1 MLDEADLL
9 HFSRMVEALIFA
21 AAEPLDEASLA
32 LRLPPGTPVRLL
44 IDRVAETY
52 RGRGVNLIEV
62 AGRWTFRT
70 APDLAFLLRRDTE
83 ETRRLSRAAIETLAI
98 VAYHQ
103 PVTRAEIEA
112 IRGVAVSRG
121 TLDVLLETGW
131 VKPAGRRKTP
141 GKPLT
146 FKTTDVFLEHFGLAQ
161 IGDLP
166 GIEDLK
172 AAGLVDPRQAMPVI
186 GRDEDLEPLEEGDEP
201 LDFGGGRCGRMT
213 AVHDPHLH
221 PCVIVTII
229 RRFFDGRPCAGFIQ
243 LGAVAP

>member
-1 MLDEADLL
+1 MTEPGMTDREVPEERAAPDEADLV

-21 AAEPLDEASLA
+21 AAEPLGEADLT
-32 LRLPPGTPVRLL
+32 RHLPPGIELRPL
-44 IDRVAETY
+44 IARVAEAY
-52 RGRGVNLIEV
+52 RGRGVNLVEV
-62 AGRWTFRT
+62 GGRWTFRT

-121 TLDVLLETGW
+121 TVDVLLETGW

-172 AAGLVDPRQAMPVI
+172 AAGLVDPRQSMPVI
-186 GRDEDLEPLEEGDEP
+186 GRDEDLEPLGPDDGLEP
-201 LDFGGGRCGRMT
+201 E
-213 AVHDPHLH
+213 
-221 PCVIVTII
+221 
-229 RRFFDGRPCAGFIQ
+229 DGT
-243 LGAVAP
+243 LT

>member
-1 MLDEADLL
+1 MSGDEPSPAAAAPPPTWRAEDLV
-9 HFSRMVEALIFA
+9 HFKRMVEALLFA
-21 AAEPLDEASLA
+21 AAEPLDEPALA
-32 LRLPPGTPVRLL
+32 QRLPQGAP
-44 IDRVAETY
+44 VAELVAELVEDY
-52 RGRGVNLIEV
+52 QGRGVTLIRV

-83 ETRRLSRAAIETLAI
+83 QSRRLSRAAVETLAI

-146 FKTTDVFLEHFGLAQ
+146 FKTTDGFLDHFGLAQ
-161 IGDLP
+161 LGDLP
-166 GIEDLK
+166 GVDDLK
-172 AAGLVDPRQAMPVI
+172 AAGLVDPRSAMPVI
-186 GRDEDLEPLEEGDEP
+186 GRDEDIDPLGEDDPGLDRLEVEDGDS
-201 LDFGGGRCGRMT
+201 GG
-213 AVHDPHLH
+213 P
-221 PCVIVTII
+221 
-229 RRFFDGRPCAGFIQ
+229 AG
-243 LGAVAP
+243 

>member
-1 MLDEADLL
+1 MDEGDRL
-9 HFSRMVEALIFA
+9 HCRRIIEALIFA
-21 AAEPLDEASLA
+21 AAGPLDEASLA
-32 LRLPPGTPVRLL
+32 ERLPSGVAVRPLVEEL
-44 IDRVAETY
+44 MGEY

-112 IRGVAVSRG
+112 IRGVAVSKG
-121 TLDVLLETGW
+121 TLDVLLETAW

-146 FKTTDVFLEHFGLAQ
+146 FKTTDIFLEHFGLAQ

-186 GRDEDLEPLEEGDEP
+186 GRDEELEPLEDGDDGMSEQAEA
-201 LDFGGGRCGRMT
+201 LDM
-213 AVHDPHLH
+213 DH
-221 PCVIVTII
+221 PSPE
-229 RRFFDGRPCAGFIQ
+229 DDKSS
-243 LGAVAP
+243 

>member
-1 MLDEADLL
+1 MNADDAAAGTPEQPTATAWSAADLT
-9 HFSRMVEALIFA
+9 HFSRMVEALLFA
-21 AAEPLDEASLA
+21 AAEPLDDVAIAQKLPQGAPIAELIAG
-32 LRLPPGTPVRLL
+32 LRN
-44 IDRVAETY
+44 DY
-52 RGRGVNLIEV
+52 QNRGVQLIQV

-83 ETRRLSRAAIETLAI
+83 QSRRLSRAAVETLAI

-146 FKTTDVFLEHFGLAQ
+146 FKTTDAFLDHFGLAQ
-161 IGDLP
+161 LGDLP
-166 GIEDLK
+166 GVEDLK
-172 AAGLVDPRQAMPVI
+172 AAGLVDPRSVMPVI
-186 GRDEDLEPLEEGDEP
+186 GRDDDLEPLGEDDSGLEQ
-201 LDFGGGRCGRMT
+201 LD
-213 AVHDPHLH
+213 D
-221 PCVIVTII
+221 
-229 RRFFDGRPCAGFIQ
+229 DGP
-243 LGAVAP
+243 GA

>member
-1 MLDEADLL
+1 MSGDEPSPAAAAPPPTWRAEDLV
-9 HFSRMVEALIFA
+9 HFKRMVEALLFA
-21 AAEPLDEASLA
+21 AAEPLDEPALA
-32 LRLPPGTPVRLL
+32 QRLPQGAP
-44 IDRVAETY
+44 VAELVAELVEDY
-52 RGRGVNLIEV
+52 QGRGVTLIRV

-83 ETRRLSRAAIETLAI
+83 QSRRLSRAAVETLAI

-146 FKTTDVFLEHFGLAQ
+146 FKTTDGFLDHFGLAQ
-161 IGDLP
+161 LGDLP
-166 GIEDLK
+166 GVDDLK
-172 AAGLVDPRQAMPVI
+172 AAGLVDPRSAMPVI
-186 GRDEDLEPLEEGDEP
+186 GRDEDIDPLGEDDPGLDRLEVEDGDS
-201 LDFGGGRCGRMT
+201 GGS
-213 AVHDPHLH
+213 
-221 PCVIVTII
+221 
-229 RRFFDGRPCAGFIQ
+229 AG
-243 LGAVAP
+243 

>member
-1 MLDEADLL
+1 MSETPARDSEVFEEDEPKSPPAPDEADLL
-9 HFSRMVEALIFA
+9 HYTRMIEALLFA
-21 AAEPLDEASLA
+21 AAEPLDEATLA
-32 LRLPPGTPVRLL
+32 LRLPPGVAVRPL
-44 IDRVAETY
+44 IDGLIETY

-62 AGRWTFRT
+62 GGRWTFRT

-103 PVTRAEIEA
+103 PVTRSEVEA

-146 FKTTDVFLEHFGLAQ
+146 FKTTDVFLDHFSLAQ

-172 AAGLVDPRQAMPVI
+172 AAGLVDPRQALPVI
-186 GRDEDLEPLEEGDEP
+186 GRDEDLEPLEEGDQGYEP
-201 LDFGGGRCGRMT
+201 LD
-213 AVHDPHLH
+213 
-221 PCVIVTII
+221 
-229 RRFFDGRPCAGFIQ
+229 AGE
-243 LGAVAP
+243 GP

>member
-1 MLDEADLL
+1 MSGDEPSPAAAAPPPTWRAEDLV
-9 HFSRMVEALIFA
+9 HFKRMVEALLFA
-21 AAEPLDEASLA
+21 AAEPLDEPALA
-32 LRLPPGTPVRLL
+32 QRLPQGAP
-44 IDRVAETY
+44 VAELVAELVEDY
-52 RGRGVNLIEV
+52 QGRGVTLIRV

-83 ETRRLSRAAIETLAI
+83 QSRRLSRAAVETLAI

-146 FKTTDVFLEHFGLAQ
+146 FKTTDGFLDHFGLAQ
-161 IGDLP
+161 LGDLP
-166 GIEDLK
+166 GVDDLK
-172 AAGLVDPRQAMPVI
+172 AAGLVDPRSAMPVI
-186 GRDEDLEPLEEGDEP
+186 GRDEDIDPLGEDDPGLDRLEVEDGDS
-201 LDFGGGRCGRMT
+201 CG
-213 AVHDPHLH
+213 P
-221 PCVIVTII
+221 
-229 RRFFDGRPCAGFIQ
+229 AG
-243 LGAVAP
+243 

>member
-1 MLDEADLL
+1 MSDIEVPEEQGAAAATAPAPTLDEADLL

-32 LRLPPGTPVRLL
+32 LRLPPGTPIRLL
-44 IDRVAETY
+44 IERVAEAY

-146 FKTTDVFLEHFGLAQ
+146 FKTTDIFLEHFGLAQ

-201 LDFGGGRCGRMT
+201 LDFGGGEM
-213 AVHDPHLH
+213 
-221 PCVIVTII
+221 
-229 RRFFDGRPCAGFIQ
+229 RPDDSSA
-243 LGAVAP
+243 

>member
-1 MLDEADLL
+1 MSDTDIPQDQDAPAVTAPAQMLDEADLL

-146 FKTTDVFLEHFGLAQ
+146 FKTTDIFLEHFGLAQ

-201 LDFGGGRCGRMT
+201 LDFGGGE
-213 AVHDPHLH
+213 AAP
-221 PCVIVTII
+221 
-229 RRFFDGRPCAGFIQ
+229 DGS
-243 LGAVAP
+243 GA

>member
-1 MLDEADLL
+1 MSETQAPPEDKVDDLAAEARTFDEDDIA
-9 HFSRMVEALIFA
+9 HGCRIVEALIFA
-21 AAEPLDEASLA
+21 AAEPLDAASLA
-32 LRLPPGTPVRLL
+32 ERLPPGMDVRPLVERL
-44 IDRVAETY
+44 MADYAA
-52 RGRGVNLIEV
+52 RGVNLIEV
-62 AGRWTFRT
+62 GGRWTFRT

-98 VAYHQ
+98 IAYHQ

-121 TLDVLLETGW
+121 TLDVLLETAW

-172 AAGLVDPRQAMPVI
+172 AAGLVDPRQSMPVI
-186 GRDEDLEPLEEGDEP
+186 GRDEDLEPLDEDDDTTMVEEGGE
-201 LDFGGGRCGRMT
+201 
-213 AVHDPHLH
+213 
-221 PCVIVTII
+221 II
-229 RRFFDGRPCAGFIQ
+229 DSGDMSPEDDTSA
-243 LGAVAP
+243 

>member
-1 MLDEADLL
+1 MTDEPELIPEDADIETEATPRALDEADLL
-9 HFSRMVEALIFA
+9 HYSRMVEALIFA
-21 AAEPLDEASLA
+21 ATEPLDEASLA
-32 LRLPPGTPVRLL
+32 QRLPPGTEVRPL
-44 IDRVAETY
+44 IERVRAAYE
-52 RGRGVNLIEV
+52 GRGVNLIEV

-112 IRGVAVSRG
+112 IRGVAVSKG

-141 GKPLT
+141 GRPLT
-146 FKTTDVFLEHFGLAQ
+146 FKTTDVFLDHFSLAQ

-186 GRDEDLEPLEEGDEP
+186 GRDEDLEPLDEDEAIEA
-201 LDFGGGRCGRMT
+201 LE
-213 AVHDPHLH
+213 
-221 PCVIVTII
+221 
-229 RRFFDGRPCAGFIQ
+229 AGED
-243 LGAVAP
+243 VAPEDGSPA

>member
-1 MLDEADLL
+1 MTDEPELSPEDPDIEAETEGKATPRALDEADLL
-9 HFSRMVEALIFA
+9 HYSRMIEALIFA
-21 AAEPLDEASLA
+21 AAEPMDEASLA
-32 LRLPPGTPVRLL
+32 QRLPPGVEIRPLIERVR
-44 IDRVAETY
+44 AAYE
-52 RGRGVNLIEV
+52 GRGVNLIEV

-112 IRGVAVSRG
+112 IRGVAVSKG

-141 GKPLT
+141 GRPLT
-146 FKTTDVFLEHFGLAQ
+146 FKTTDIFLDHFSLAQ

-186 GRDEDLEPLEEGDEP
+186 GRDEDLEPLDEDETLEA
-201 LDFGGGRCGRMT
+201 LDPGE
-213 AVHDPHLH
+213 D
-221 PCVIVTII
+221 
-229 RRFFDGRPCAGFIQ
+229 
-243 LGAVAP
+243 VAPGSGSSD